1 MPQNLTVPL
10 PGKLLAVKV
19 FGTSPTAGLAGSADA
34 AESTP
39 QQMQV
44 VLEDEIAKSK
54 QARRALE
61 NALEQV
67 GQLQVQLLK
76 DAEQQLLQL
85 SVDIAQKIL
94 AQEIQTQQYQIEPIV
109 KEALQHAPPRTDVV
123 VHLHP
128 DDYAQCEMARQAET
142 NGQSGGITFLADPKV
157 NRAESVLE
165 TSEGTV
171 ESRIDRHLEKIVE
184 AFKNPE

>member
-1 MPQNLTVPL
+1 MAQNLTVHL

-19 FGTSPTAGLAGSADA
+19 LGTFPAEAAGELPGSA
-34 AESTP
+34 S
-39 QQMQV
+39 QQSEK
-44 VLEDEIAKSK
+44 VLEAEIAKTK

-67 GQLQVQLLK
+67 GQLQVKLLK

-109 KEALQHAPPRTDVV
+109 KKALQHAPPRTDVV

-128 DDYAQCEMARQAET
+128 DDYAQCEMARQAEK
-142 NGQSGGITFLADPKV
+142 NGQSGGITFLADPNV
-157 NRAESVLE
+157 SRAECILE
-165 TSEGTV
+165 TSQGTV
-171 ESRIDRHLEKIVE
+171 ESRIETHLENIVE

>member
-1 MPQNLTVPL
+1 MPQTLTVQL
-10 PGKLLAVKV
+10 PGKLRAVKV
-19 FGTSPTAGLAGSADA
+19 LGTSPADGLAGSADA
-34 AESTP
+34 AELTP

-44 VLEDEIAKSK
+44 VLDAEIAKAK

-128 DDYAQCEMARQAET
+128 DDYAQCEMARQAEK
-142 NGQSGGITFLADPKV
+142 NGQSGGTTFLADPNI
-157 NRAESVLE
+157 NRAECILE
-165 TSEGTV
+165 TSQGTV
-171 ESRIDRHLEKIVE
+171 ESRIETHLENIVE
-184 AFKNPE
+184 VFKDPE